1 MIDTYEVIAN
11 AYNAGVSEQ
20 FKIAEDMTGQ
30 GETKV
35 LNTDSIDV
43 WFDMQDEQVESIK
56 IDCFVEGDHN
66 FDEVFIGFE
75 SGLKISSCIF
85 FDAYQELLNTDNN
98 HTTGETNGF
107 RVDYM
112 SENGHVIA
120 TFNRSKTA

>member
-1 MIDTYEVIAN
+1 MFGLTCKTN
-11 AYNAGVSEQ
+11 KSSR
-20 FKIAEDMTGQ
+20 FKIDY
-30 GETKV
+30 
-35 LNTDSIDV
+35 
-43 WFDMQDEQVESIK
+43 
-56 IDCFVEGDHN
+56 FVEGDHN